1 MSEKQKEARKEPAN
15 TSHALDRRKFIT
27 AATATAGVMFINPRL
42 IRGTAANSA
51 IRVGLL
57 GCGGRGTEDATNLVD
72 TGGARVVALGD
83 LFQDQLDAG
92 RANFDKMQ
100 TAKGYAAIEASQ
112 LFVGPKAFESIAAS
126 KEIDAIVVATPP
138 TSTRSIWKP

>member
-1 MSEKQKEARKEPAN
+1 MSGHSRKLIKNPGEYSN
-15 TSHALDRRKFIT
+15 TLDRRTFIG

-42 IRGTAANSA
+42 VRGTAANSA

-83 LFQDQLDAG
+83 CS
-92 RANFDKMQ
+92 RTN
-100 TAKGYAAIEASQ
+100 
-112 LFVGPKAFESIAAS
+112 
-126 KEIDAIVVATPP
+126 
-138 TSTRSIWKP
+138 